1 MAICSYFTSA
11 VHLLLGWTKTKSNY
25 RNRNGTRRRDSWS
38 RCLPK
43 RNYFCFLAILSLFS
57 IFPLIIMH
65 LVHPQNFKEPL
76 FPLSPKPVIQS
87 TQDKLKTIVMQNLAG
102 EGGGGKCKKGVL

>member
-25 RNRNGTRRRDSWS
+25 RNRNGTRRRDSW
-38 RCLPK
+38 
-43 RNYFCFLAILSLFS
+43 LAILSLFS

-102 EGGGGKCKKGVL
+102 EGGGGRSVKKGYYKL